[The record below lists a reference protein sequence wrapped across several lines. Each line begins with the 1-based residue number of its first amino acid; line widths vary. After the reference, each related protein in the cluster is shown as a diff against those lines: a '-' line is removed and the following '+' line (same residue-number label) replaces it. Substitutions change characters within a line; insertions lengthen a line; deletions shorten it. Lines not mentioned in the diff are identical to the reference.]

1 MEPVQRKHEGRT
13 EVAEDGLSRVSYGVW
28 SSLWGPWATTEF
40 LSRDITIP
48 FVLWQAYGTSQVAK
62 VVKNPPANSG
72 DVRDLGSISG
82 SGRSPGGGHG
92 NHSSILGWRISWME
106 ETGGLWSTGSQRD
119 TSEAA

>member
-1 MEPVQRKHEGRT
+1 MEGRT
-13 EVAEDGLSRVSYGVW
+13 EVAEDGLSLVSYGVW

-48 FVLWQAYGTSQVAK
+48 FVLWQAHRTSQVAR
-62 VVKNPPANSG
+62 VVKNLPANSG

-82 SGRSPGGGHG
+82 SRRSPGGGHG

-119 TSEAA
+119 TIEAA